1 MTVGDRRCVLVPSG
15 ANLGRQEVQKH
26 LYPMTAEVLR
36 SVAVLQ
42 PLMPNILSDGIT
54 LAGESPLLMYSFE
67 LLNEVLMNRVWVAM
81 LACAALGSSWAMSIA
96 DVKKAM
102 PELADMNN
110 RQVIDYLHERYY
122 SDMDKSVLAE
132 RLGVKLLLR
141 PFEV

>member
-1 MTVGDRRCVLVPSG
+1 
-15 ANLGRQEVQKH
+15 
-26 LYPMTAEVLR
+26 
-36 SVAVLQ
+36 
-42 PLMPNILSDGIT
+42 
-54 LAGESPLLMYSFE
+54 
-67 LLNEVLMNRVWVAM
+67 MNRVWVAM